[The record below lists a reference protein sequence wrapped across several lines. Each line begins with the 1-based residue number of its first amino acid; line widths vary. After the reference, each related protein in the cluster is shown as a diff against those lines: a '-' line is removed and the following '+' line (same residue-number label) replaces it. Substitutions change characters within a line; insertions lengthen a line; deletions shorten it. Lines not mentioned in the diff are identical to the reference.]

1 MEITIMLWNGLIAIS
16 FVRGNSIVSLN
27 LIICIV
33 SLEITLES
41 LLLLFLCRLW
51 GLLSLLIRFYAVVPG
66 ISTIALLF
74 YPRILARLLL
84 CRLIFNL
91 YIIVLLGKFDLSLAN
106 SYTTL
111 CGSALSRLFW
121 ILVLLFLRHVRG
133 ENLLIEQ

>member
-1 MEITIMLWNGLIAIS
+1 MEITILLWNGLIAIS

-84 CRLIFNL
+84 C
-91 YIIVLLGKFDLSLAN
+91 
-106 SYTTL
+106 
-111 CGSALSRLFW
+111 
-121 ILVLLFLRHVRG
+121 
-133 ENLLIEQ
+133 